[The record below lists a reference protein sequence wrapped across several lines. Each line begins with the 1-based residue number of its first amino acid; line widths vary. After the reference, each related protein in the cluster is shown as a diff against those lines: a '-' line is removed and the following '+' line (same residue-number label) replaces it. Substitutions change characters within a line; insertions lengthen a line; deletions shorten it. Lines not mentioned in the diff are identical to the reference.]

1 MKIQQLVKL
10 RRETLDYV
18 SECSLDISAQIQ
30 KIQYIKENTARDTV
44 FSEKLPSVLNQYQE
58 LINMHSS
65 IVNNLNSIVS
75 DIESEIDNII
85 KHHSIQKDLQIFSE
99 DQQFLPETPQVISET
114 VYQELFSVI
123 SRYVDWHYPG
133 LIINARQK
141 RWIDCLIV
149 MDPLY
154 LTLAKIKQD
163 DNLIETFGISD
174 YYNRPASE
182 GYLFAENL
190 LKTHLSE
197 VISPYTSSYQN
208 RLRLYPILNK
218 DYSSL
223 PKESFGLILAMETF
237 DTLNLTEIERYLRS
251 CFVLLK
257 RGGSLIFNYV
267 NCDIPAMADMFD
279 QGRIPYCSTRSIK
292 KIAEDIGYTLSE
304 TSDYALGDDQSGGY
318 LSLAIIKKPGSLT
331 TAKASQSLGR
341 IVEK

>member
-75 DIESEIDNII
+75 YIESEIDNII

-154 LTLAKIKQD
+154 LTLAKIYD
-163 DNLIETFGISD
+163 GNGF
-174 YYNRPASE
+174 
-182 GYLFAENL
+182 L
-190 LKTHLSE
+190 LW
-197 VISPYTSSYQN
+197 
-208 RLRLYPILNK
+208 
-218 DYSSL
+218 
-223 PKESFGLILAMETF
+223 
-237 DTLNLTEIERYLRS
+237 
-251 CFVLLK
+251 
-257 RGGSLIFNYV
+257 
-267 NCDIPAMADMFD
+267 
-279 QGRIPYCSTRSIK
+279 
-292 KIAEDIGYTLSE
+292 
-304 TSDYALGDDQSGGY
+304 QSGTTSTSWTYSTNTISSPSGIWGGTSY
-318 LSLAIIKKPGSLT
+318 LVFRT
-331 TAKASQSLGR
+331 TSVVTIPPPSQAYQFNFTP
-341 IVEK
+341 